1 MFEKKALLLG
11 LTAVMCVF
19 TGAVSVYAE
28 EETTQEGYVEEGDGY
43 SSVVSWCENEDAG
56 RNIYGKFY
64 YPADFDEAKT
74 YPTIIMSHGLS
85 VTHEIYEKAGWASLI
100 AQEGYV
106 CYIYDFCGGAPN
118 TLSDLDFSE
127 MSVMTEK
134 SDLNAVIDF
143 VEEKEYCDKANLFLM
158 GQSQG
163 GLVTALEGADRKDE
177 IAGMILI
184 YPALQIPELIQE
196 QYASVE
202 DISDDESVVLFDT
215 ELGSQYAKDVID
227 LDVMDTI
234 SSYEKDVLIIHGM
247 NDQTVPYTSSVEA
260 LETAY
265 ADSASQ
271 LVLISGK
278 QSVHAFDVF
287 YQQGQEIARNAA
299 LDYVESHLTE

>member
-163 GLVTALEGADRKDE
+163 GLVTALE
-177 IAGMILI
+177 
-184 YPALQIPELIQE
+184 
-196 QYASVE
+196 
-202 DISDDESVVLFDT
+202 
-215 ELGSQYAKDVID
+215 
-227 LDVMDTI
+227 
-234 SSYEKDVLIIHGM
+234 
-247 NDQTVPYTSSVEA
+247 
-260 LETAY
+260 TAY